1 LGFISDPYFCGFV
14 FYRMCQ
20 TPIRVVI
27 KNCSW
32 NKHVEYTLEMLS
44 NKDPMSIQKSDG
56 SGIPHGRPSLSTS
69 ASSLSIAQLEAS
81 NPHANAHPFFWSG
94 PTFSTGYLEPLE
106 EVEIV
111 LVACFTQPGVYDI
124 NRWRLAVQVVKAQRR
139 RTKRGKKSTAVL
151 IDLGSGADNEEDDD
165 EDQEDPVLAGP
176 HGSASKSVGK
186 GFMQMPNLAHY
197 IQVSKSREEEAK

>member
-1 LGFISDPYFCGFV
+1 
-14 FYRMCQ
+14 M
-20 TPIRVVI
+20 
-27 KNCSW
+27 
-32 NKHVEYTLEMLS
+32 EYTLEMLS

-81 NPHANAHPFFWSG
+81 NPHTNAQPFFWSG
-94 PTFSTGYLEPLE
+94 PTFSTGYLEPLQ

-111 LVACFTQPGVYDI
+111 LIACFTQPGVYDI

-139 RTKRGKKSTAVL
+139 KMKRGKKSTAML
-151 IDLGSGADNEEDDD
+151 IDFGNGNGTDNEENDD

-176 HGSASKSVGK
+176 HGSAPRSVGK

-197 IQVSKSREEEAK
+197 IQVSKSGEEEAK